1 MRVSIIVED
10 GTVVIDGESI
20 SGIVLSSVPNNV
32 SAMQWYDTYGEVE
45 YFSSF
50 IDGVMTKPVNTIITS
65 LSDYQ
70 FAIDAHAVA
79 KQQLIDNAE
88 EVVEI
93 TEKVD

>member
-20 SGIVLSSVPNNV
+20 SGLDLSSVPNNV

-45 YFSSF
+45 YFSSL
-50 IDGVMTKPVNTIITS
+50 IDEVMTKPVNTLIQA
-65 LSDYQ
+65 LVDYQ